1 MNIFLYYLDKMTAW
15 LDFSWFI
22 TLPNKDKDKERKVN
36 SDDWVYE
43 GWPYAIDPLLDE
55 APILPV
61 PLLPVSKDSY
71 HK

>member
-22 TLPNKDKDKERKVN
+22 TLPKKEKKVN

-43 GWPYAIDPLLDE
+43 GWPYAIDPLLDQ
-55 APILPV
+55 A
-61 PLLPVSKDSY
+61 PLLPVPVSLLPVPKDSY